1 MTEYIDAVVV
11 VVVVVWGTAVVQG
24 RVNNLITCGDFLCH
38 VFPPF
43 TDCIAVSIVALCLQ
57 NVMHLFAIT
66 FDPVMT
72 CSPLEL
78 RT

>member
-1 MTEYIDAVVV
+1 MTECIDVVAVVFV
-11 VVVVVWGTAVVQG
+11 VVRVAAVVQG

-43 TDCIAVSIVALCLQ
+43 SDCIAVSIVALCLQ